1 LLSPKNGKAMKEG
14 MVFNLSTAFQN
25 IEDPKNK
32 GKTFVLALPL
42 PMPLRVCIQLTFDD
56 CCASLFLSYALQ
68 LIDTVKIG
76 KEKGIVFTEGAK
88 SLNDCVFFLNG
99 VCL

>member
-1 LLSPKNGKAMKEG
+1 
-14 MVFNLSTAFQN
+14 
-25 IEDPKNK
+25 
-32 GKTFVLALPL
+32 
-42 PMPLRVCIQLTFDD
+42 
-56 CCASLFLSYALQ
+56 LFLSYALQ